1 MGDMNAG
8 TFFVESNFRST
19 VQNRYNVF
27 FKPTLIVVPVLVMS
41 GKKTIQDVPFLES
54 YKMIK

>member
-41 GKKTIQDVPFLES
+41 GKKLS
-54 YKMIK
+54 KMYLSWSHTK

>member
-1 MGDMNAG
+1 MNAG

>member
-1 MGDMNAG
+1 MNAG

-19 VQNRYNVF
+19 VKSRYNVF